1 MSDTNKLQLIKR
13 LKLQPRL
20 GADPFADLVSS
31 LRLVFNTYKDQGAE
45 VIRQNVFGFLASQV
59 QTLNDNLNVLEDLN
73 TGVQAGFNKNIVGA
87 AKLGVTLDEVAK
99 NAGVNATKFK
109 GYAVELRNVYVGQ
122 TKFYNDNPKFAD
134 QIAKQSDQIRNQL
147 GISEESYLSFVRM
160 QEGAIGRLN
169 DESQK
174 KSAFGK
180 LNDEIGSVALSVSE
194 FYDGALT
201 DIVAGMG
208 ELGQASLATFGQMPK
223 ELALA
228 VLKSKALGVN
238 LEKITGAGEGFLDI
252 EKAIADEMEFQI
264 LSGQELTTLDNKSFV
279 AEYQKAAIQQD
290 ANKQAE
296 LFAGFVEKYGEDL
309 KTNLYLQTQTADMFG
324 LTKDELFTAVN
335 QFNALGAEGS
345 KVFKQQADNIK
356 TATGAFE
363 VAAVKEDRRTSD
375 EKLRDENTKKYYN
388 SLGNYVGDVEALNTA
403 TQTLS
408 NTAMGT
414 AETVSNAAANSSVV
428 KAAYA
433 TQQTY
438 TQGQSALGV
447 VQGSVTGPKS
457 EQSGIDVQGNA
468 IKKQDIFIPA
478 GGSNVISGP
487 LGSFELNSKDDI
499 IAMPNA
505 RAALANNGG
514 GDVSAIIAALNGMS
528 FHVTNIF
535 DGDKIQSSLQ
545 IRQGQRLNNTG
556 I

>member
-73 TGVQAGFNKNIVGA
+73 TGVQAGFNKNVVEA
-87 AKLGVTLDEVAK
+87 AKLGVTLDKVAK

-109 GYAVELRNVYVGQ
+109 GYTVELRNVYVGQ
-122 TKFYNDNPKFAD
+122 TKFYKDNPKFAD

-169 DESQK
+169 ESQK
-174 KSAFGK
+174 ESAFSK
-180 LNDEIGSVALSVSE
+180 LNDEIGSVALSVSG

-345 KVFKQQADNIK
+345 KVFKQQAVDIK
-356 TATGAFE
+356 TAAGAFE
-363 VAAVKEDRRTSD
+363 VATVKEDRRTTD
-375 EKLRDENTKKYYN
+375 EKLKDESTKKYYDA
-388 SLGNYVGDVEALNTA
+388 LGNYVGDVEALNTA
-403 TQTLS
+403 TQTL
-408 NTAMGT
+408 NQTLMGT
-414 AETVSNAAANSSVV
+414 AETVGNAAANSPLIN
-428 KAAYA
+428 AAYA
-433 TQQTY
+433 TGQTY
-438 TQGQSALGV
+438 TQGQNVLQT
-447 VQGSVTGPKS
+447 VQGNVTGPKGD
-457 EQSGIDVQGNA
+457 QSGLDVQGNA

>member
-73 TGVQAGFNKNIVGA
+73 TGVQSGFNKNIVEA
-87 AKLGVTLDEVAK
+87 AKFGVTLDGVAK

-109 GYAVELRNVYVGQ
+109 GYVAGLRSVYVGQ

-147 GISEESYLSFVRM
+147 GISEESYNSFVRM
-160 QEGAIGRLN
+160 QEGAIGRL
-169 DESQK
+169 DATQK
-174 KSAFGK
+174 QSAFTK

-201 DIVAGMG
+201 DMVAGMG
-208 ELGQASLATFGQMPK
+208 ELGQASLATFGRMPK

-228 VLKSKALGVN
+228 VLKSKALGLN

-345 KVFKQQADNIK
+345 KVFKQQAGDIK

-363 VAAVKEDRRTSD
+363 VATVKEDRRASD
-375 EKLRDENTKKYYN
+375 EKLKDESTKKYYDT
-388 SLGNYVGDVEALNTA
+388 LGDYVGDVKALNIA
-403 TQTLS
+403 TQTLN
-408 NTAMGT
+408 NTVMGT
-414 AETVSNAAANSSVV
+414 AETVGNAAANSPLI

-433 TQQTY
+433 TGQTY

-447 VQGSVTGPKS
+447 VQGSVTGPKQD
-457 EQSGIDVQGNA
+457 QSGIDVQG
-468 IKKQDIFIPA
+468 KKTDDIFIPA

>member
-73 TGVQAGFNKNIVGA
+73 TGVQAGFNKNVVEA
-87 AKLGVTLDEVAK
+87 AKLGVTLDGVAK

-109 GYAVELRNVYVGQ
+109 GYAADLRNVYVGQ
-122 TKFYNDNPKFAD
+122 TKFYKDNPKFAT
-134 QIAKQSDQIRNQL
+134 QIAKQSDQIQNQL
-147 GISEESYLSFVRM
+147 GITGESYLEFVRM

-169 DESQK
+169 EKQK
-174 KSAFGK
+174 ESAFIK
-180 LNDEIGSVALSVSE
+180 LNDEIGSVALGVSG

-201 DIVAGMG
+201 DIIGGMG
-208 ELGQASLATFGQMPK
+208 ELGQASLATFGRMPK

-238 LEKITGAGEGFLDI
+238 LEKITSAGEGFLDI

-345 KVFKQQADNIK
+345 KVFKQQAGDIK

-363 VAAVKEDRRTSD
+363 VATVKEDRRSSD
-375 EKLRDENTKKYYN
+375 EKLKDESTKKYYDA
-388 SLGNYVGDVEALNTA
+388 LGNYVGDVEALNIA
-403 TQTLS
+403 TQTLN
-408 NTAMGT
+408 NTLMGT
-414 AETVSNAAANSSVV
+414 AETVSTPAANSPVV

-457 EQSGIDVQGNA
+457 DQPGLDVQGNA
-468 IKKQDIFIPA
+468 IKQDDIFIPA

>member
-73 TGVQAGFNKNIVGA
+73 TGVQAGFNKNVVGA
-87 AKLGVTLDEVAK
+87 AKLGVTLDGVAK

-109 GYAVELRNVYVGQ
+109 GYAADLRNVYVGQ
-122 TKFYNDNPKFAD
+122 TKFYKDNPKFAT
-134 QIAKQSDQIRNQL
+134 QIAKQSDQIQNQL
-147 GISEESYLSFVRM
+147 GITGDAYESYVRM

-169 DESQK
+169 DATQK
-174 KSAFGK
+174 ESAFKK
-180 LNDEIGSVALSVSE
+180 LNDEIGSVALGVSG

-201 DIVAGMG
+201 DIIGGMG
-208 ELGQASLATFGQMPK
+208 ELGQASLATFGRMPK

-345 KVFKQQADNIK
+345 KVFKQQAGDIK
-356 TATGAFE
+356 TVTDAFTKATD
-363 VAAVKEDRRTSD
+363 KEDRRTNSIILQD
-375 EKLRDENTKKYYN
+375 ESTKDYIN
-388 SLGNYVGDVEALNTA
+388 SLGDYVDKVDKLQKNTA
-403 TQTLS
+403 DVNQTL
-408 NTAMGT
+408 MGT
-414 AETVSNAAANSSVV
+414 AETVGNAAANSPLIN
-428 KAAYA
+428 AAYA
-433 TQQTY
+433 TGQTY
-438 TQGQSALGV
+438 TQGQTALQT
-447 VQGSVTGPKS
+447 VQGNVTGPKGD
-457 EQSGIDVQGNA
+457 QSGLDVKGDA
-468 IKKQDIFIPA
+468 IKQDDIFIPA